1 MNIKKFI
8 RTGYVVLNPYRMQ
21 RWLPVPMGFVVLL
34 LSSTEGWSFPPCP
47 TDRYASTWTNCIGN
61 YPYASGGGYVGEWK
75 NGYYHGKGTYT
86 FTNGDK
92 YVGSVSENAMH
103 GKGKMIFVKGGHYMG
118 YFSKNQ
124 FHGEG
129 VLATPG
135 KVLAGNWDNGIFVD

>member
-1 MNIKKFI
+1 MNIRKFI
-8 RTGYVVLNPYRMQ
+8 RAENFVLNHYRMQ

-47 TDRYASTWTNCIGN
+47 TDRYASTWTNCIGT

-86 FTNGDK
+86 FANGDK
-92 YVGSVSENAMH
+92 YAGA
-103 GKGKMIFVKGGHYMG
+103 
-118 YFSKNQ
+118 SKDDK

-129 VLATPG
+129 TFTWVN
-135 KVLAGNWDNGIFVD
+135 GNK